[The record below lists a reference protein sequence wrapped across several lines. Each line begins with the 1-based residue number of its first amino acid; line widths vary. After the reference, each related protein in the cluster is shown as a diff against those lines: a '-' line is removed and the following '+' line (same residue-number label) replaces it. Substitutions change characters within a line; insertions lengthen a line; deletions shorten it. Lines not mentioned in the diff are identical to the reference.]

1 MDSVTETLEHKD
13 TVVRVR
19 VERTA
24 KEPRECIT
32 VESSWNESEGLDTHY
47 MERMTYLSKLARALA
62 DEMID
67 DMNKGIG

>member
-32 VESSWNESEGLDTHY
+32 VESSWNAAGDD
-47 MERMTYLSKLARALA
+47 MERMNRMDDLAKLARVLA
-62 DEMID
+62 DQMID
-67 DMNKGIG
+67 DMNKGVN